1 MALTLAKA
9 GASVGLV
16 ARRKSQLDEV
26 ASDIAALGGKA
37 HAVTLDVTQ
46 VSAIDPVLAEVE
58 ASLGPIDVLVN
69 NAGLSLDE
77 KALQVEEAAY
87 DTVLGVNTRAP
98 FFLAQAVARRM
109 VAEKRPGSIV
119 NIASLISLKV
129 VNNLATYAMSK
140 AALDH
145 MTRALAKEWIRHGIR
160 VNSIQPGYIR
170 TEINSEFFDSPAGLE
185 FISRMPNKR
194 LGEPSD
200 LDGPLLLLAS
210 EASKGMTGAC
220 LLVDDGQINSKI

>member
-1 MALTLAKA
+1 
-9 GASVGLV
+9 
-16 ARRKSQLDEV
+16 
-26 ASDIAALGGKA
+26 
-37 HAVTLDVTQ
+37 
-46 VSAIDPVLAEVE
+46 
-58 ASLGPIDVLVN
+58 
-69 NAGLSLDE
+69 
-77 KALQVEEAAY
+77 
-87 DTVLGVNTRAP
+87 
-98 FFLAQAVARRM
+98 
-109 VAEKRPGSIV
+109 
-119 NIASLISLKV
+119 
-129 VNNLATYAMSK
+129 
-140 AALDH
+140 